1 MFPLDRELWLGVV
14 HLWEGKVPGQV
25 KLGCQDSVC
34 ESRSVL
40 CSSLLVTPWT
50 VAHWAPLSVG
60 FSRQEYWSGLPCPPP
75 GHLPHPGIELA
86 PHVSCI
92 GRWVLYQST
101 TWGAPLTPG

>member
-40 CSSLLVTPWT
+40 CSSLLAIVIIWVMKLFFLRFSCVFLP
-50 VAHWAPLSVG
+50 PLSI
-60 FSRQEYWSGLPCPPP
+60 FCLC
-75 GHLPHPGIELA
+75 
-86 PHVSCI
+86 
-92 GRWVLYQST
+92 
-101 TWGAPLTPG
+101 